1 MVNNPR
7 AKQFMPFNSLT
18 GYFDLILESEKIK
31 EIKRDLT
38 EDELEILN
46 KRIYMLN
53 KGNMIKVKYYDKD
66 SYVIKEG
73 IVTAINLEYR
83 YIIVVKEKI
92 FLDNILFFEIL

>member
-1 MVNNPR
+1 
-7 AKQFMPFNSLT
+7 
-18 GYFDLILESEKIK
+18 
-31 EIKRDLT
+31 
-38 EDELEILN
+38 
-46 KRIYMLN
+46 MLN